1 MSSKSEARWI
11 SWRHSIRTR
20 LALWYGGVL
29 AVTFVFL
36 GLFLYRYFAAN
47 LYADFD
53 LSLRTTAEAV
63 ARAVLQP
70 RIPPPELTTETLMEA
85 MDDPEFLSKFFQLFD
100 PLGKSL
106 SHSKNLL
113 KQNLPLSETAWN
125 NALKGEITFETF
137 SDGRQGSI
145 RVLTFHV
152 IKEEKLVDVLQCG
165 GIWQALH

>member
-1 MSSKSEARWI
+1 MSSRSEARWI

-29 AVTFVFL
+29 GVTFVFL

-63 ARAVLQP
+63 SHAVLQP
-70 RIPPPELTTETLMEA
+70 RTPLLALSSDTLLEA

-113 KQNLPLSETAWN
+113 KHNLPLSEEAWN
-125 NALKGEITFETF
+125 NALKG
-137 SDGRQGSI
+137 
-145 RVLTFHV
+145 
-152 IKEEKLVDVLQCG
+152 
-165 GIWQALH
+165 